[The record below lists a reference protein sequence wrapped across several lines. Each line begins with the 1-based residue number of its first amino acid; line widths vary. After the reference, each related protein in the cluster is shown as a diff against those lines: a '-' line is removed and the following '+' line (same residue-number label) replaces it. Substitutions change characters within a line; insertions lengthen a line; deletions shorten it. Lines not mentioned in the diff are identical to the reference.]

1 MHAFSLLNLPGILLL
16 LVSLLAPP
24 TSPFPV
30 PPPPS
35 TQPASSFQ
43 SGFVPVTQNSSLFY
57 WYCPPSRPPSR
68 PSSPPPPLILW
79 LQGGPG
85 VSGLVGLLYEMGPYR
100 LVQVRAR
107 EGGRAGGRDD
117 SRVVGVC
124 RGELGHEDFHAV
136 DRRIEKRGK
145 AGLEVR
151 LGCKS
156 LRVRFSTGQ
165 FLHPCLPPV
174 LLPRRPCPRRME
186 PRLR

>member
-100 LVQVRAR
+100 LVQDNSSTPASPPSFSLADRAQ
-107 EGGRAGGRDD
+107 GAWNHDY
-117 SRVVGVC
+117 
-124 RGELGHEDFHAV
+124 GEL
-136 DRRIEKRGK
+136 I
-145 AGLEVR
+145 
-151 LGCKS
+151 CI
-156 LRVRFSTGQ
+156 
-165 FLHPCLPPV
+165 FLYSDY
-174 LLPRRPCPRRME
+174 E
-186 PRLR
+186 